1 MLKIRLQRIGK
12 KNEPHFRLV
21 LTEKSSAV
29 KNKALEI
36 LGHYNPRQKDKSF
49 KKDRILYWISVGAQP
64 SDTAFNLL
72 HNENIVEGKKIEN
85 KKISK
90 RKREEIKKQKEEE
103 KKKETEAKKAAAEAK
118 KAEAAAA
125 EAAKTEEAKAE

>member
-29 KNKALEI
+29 KSKALEI
-36 LGHYNPRQKDKSF
+36 LGNYNPRQKDKAF
-49 KKDRILYWISVGAQP
+49 KKDRILHWLSVGAQL

-72 HNENIVEGKKIEN
+72 HKENIVEGQKIVN

-90 RKREEIKKQKEEE
+90 RKRNDIKNQKVEENKKVLA
-103 KKKETEAKKAAAEAK
+103 AKKATEVAQ
-118 KAEAAAA
+118 
-125 EAAKTEEAKAE
+125 KTADASQASEVKEVVS